1 MTLRLAALVL
11 LTACPVLEPE
21 GEPTTL
27 TPAIQAGL
35 AQALDCGKR
44 NFLRVQHPPETLR
57 FFLSS
62 DLSTADWVQGR
73 SIWVDQRLAQE
84 VRVWSHAAL
93 HSIFGLPGGPST
105 PHHPVFKECNLWPL

>member
-1 MTLRLAALVL
+1 MTRPSLALAL
-11 LTACPVLEPE
+11 LTACPVTAPE

-62 DLSTADWVQGR
+62 DLATADWVQGR
-73 SIWVDQRLAQE
+73 SIWVDQRVAGE
-84 VRVWSHAAL
+84 ERVWFHAGLHAL
-93 HSIFGLPGGPST
+93 YGLVG
-105 PHHPVFKECNLWPL
+105 HPQVFTDCGILEI